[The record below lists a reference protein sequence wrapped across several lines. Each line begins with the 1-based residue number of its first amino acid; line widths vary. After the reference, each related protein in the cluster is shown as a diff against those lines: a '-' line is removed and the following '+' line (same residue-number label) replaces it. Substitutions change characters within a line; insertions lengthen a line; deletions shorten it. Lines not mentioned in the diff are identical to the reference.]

1 MYDRPGVGRPAPGDL
16 YRAAVGDG
24 ARSLAV
30 VGTARGVGKTSTFNC
45 LVSQAQ
51 AAGVRVG
58 LMASGREGEEVDGA
72 GHDDHLAVHAPRG
85 SLVATAAEAL
95 RRSEAYLEVLD
106 VLNHTGPLGQI
117 VLARVC
123 EPGRLLL
130 AGPPTVRALREAVG
144 RLNAL
149 GADLVLVDG
158 SLDRVASAAPLVT
171 GGTVV
176 ATGAAVGG
184 GLREVA
190 DRTRL
195 LLEFLRL
202 PRVEDRRLQHA
213 AGRAVRQWR
222 VAVVHDDYRVAPLSL
237 RTALG
242 SAGTIAGA
250 IEEGARALVVAGAL
264 AEGVL
269 EAMAGL
275 GRRQPGLQVVVP
287 NGTHVFAGSRAW
299 ARFGRAGGKIAV
311 LQSIAVRAV
320 TLNPFGP
327 EGIAL
332 DPDQLLEE
340 IGRLAR
346 PLPVF
351 DLVLG
356 RAKNLEVAA

>member
-1 MYDRPGVGRPAPGDL
+1 V
-16 YRAAVGDG
+16 AVADG

-30 VGTARGVGKTSTFNC
+30 VGTARGVGKTLTFNH

-51 AAGVRVG
+51 AAGMCIG
-58 LMASGREGEEVDGA
+58 LMASGRQGEELDGA
-72 GHDDHLAVHAPRG
+72 EHDDHLAVHAPRG
-85 SLVATAAEAL
+85 SLVATAAEAV
-95 RRSEAYLEVLD
+95 RRSEAYLEVLE
-106 VLNHTGPLGQI
+106 VLPHAGPLGQL

-130 AGPPTVRALREAVG
+130 VGPPTTRALREAVG
-144 RLNAL
+144 RLTAL
-149 GADLVLVDG
+149 GGDLVLVDG

-190 DRTRL
+190 ERTRL
-195 LLEFLRL
+195 LLDFLRL
-202 PRVEDRRLQHA
+202 PGVEDPRLRRA
-213 AGRAVRQWR
+213 AGRAARQWR
-222 VAVVHDDYRVAPLSL
+222 VALVHDDYRVEPLSL

-242 SAGTIAGA
+242 SAGTIAAA
-250 IEEGARALVVAGAL
+250 IEERARALVLAGAL

-275 GRRQPGLQVVVP
+275 RARPSGFQVVVP
-287 NGTHVFAGSRAW
+287 DGTHVFAGSRAW
-299 ARFGRAGGKIAV
+299 ARFCRAGGKVAV

-327 EGIAL
+327 DGLAL
-332 DPDQLLEE
+332 DPDQLLGE

-356 RAKNLEVAA
+356 RVRNLEVAA

>member
-1 MYDRPGVGRPAPGDL
+1 M
-16 YRAAVGDG
+16 AVGDG

-30 VGTARGVGKTSTFNC
+30 VGTARGVGKTLTFNH
-45 LVSQAQ
+45 LVSQAE

-58 LMASGREGEEVDGA
+58 LIASGREGEELDGA
-72 GHDDHLAVHAPRG
+72 DHEDRLTMHAPRG
-85 SLVATAAEAL
+85 SLVATAEGAL
-95 RRSEAYLEVLD
+95 RGSDAYLEILEVLP
-106 VLNHTGPLGQI
+106 HAGPLGQF
-117 VLARVC
+117 VLARVG

-130 AGPPTVRALREAVG
+130 VGPPTSRALREAVG
-144 RLNAL
+144 RLAAL
-149 GADLVLVDG
+149 GGDLVLVDG

-190 DRTRL
+190 ERTRL

-202 PRVEDRRLQHA
+202 PGVEDQRLRHV
-213 AGRAVRQWR
+213 AGQAVRQWR
-222 VAVVHDDYRVAPLSL
+222 VAVVHDDYRVKPLSL

-242 SAGTIAGA
+242 SAGAIAEA
-250 IEEGARALVVAGAL
+250 VEEGARALVVAGAL
-264 AEGVL
+264 AEGVV

-275 GRRQPGLQVVVP
+275 RRRKPEFQVIVP
-287 NGTHVFAGSRAW
+287 DGTHIFAGSRAW
-299 ARFGRAGGKIAV
+299 ARFGRTGGKVAV
-311 LQSIAVRAV
+311 LQPIAVRAV

-327 EGIAL
+327 EGLAL

-340 IGRLAR
+340 IGRVAR

-351 DLVLG
+351 DLVLS
-356 RAKNLEVAA
+356 RAKNLELRA